1 MHQQATRTT
10 LAIDGPT
17 YRRLAEVA
25 LRNERSASAEARLA
39 IRKHLEVVSAA
50 DAANK
55 LDAAG
60 ASRVGASR

>member
-1 MHQQATRTT
+1 MQPQATRTT

-39 IRKHLEVVSAA
+39 IRKHLENVSSA
-50 DAANK
+50 DADNK
-55 LDAAG
+55 LASAG
-60 ASRVGASR
+60 GARVGVA